1 MPSKKGRSVSNSG
14 RSHAQKDSLH
24 PYWQSQVFQPRLHL
38 EIKNALIWRESM
50 AKTYPNLINGKMV
63 ETSDTLDVVN
73 PATEEVIGL
82 VPACGAAELDS
93 AVAAAR
99 AAFGPWSKT
108 PIEDRRNYIR
118 GVAKAISDNS
128 DELFRLLTSEQGK
141 PHEQAKQ
148 EIMGAAYMTA
158 TQADLDLDDEMVQD
172 DEKESIRTRRVPV
185 GVVGGIVPWN
195 FPVSMAVQKIVP
207 AMLSGCTIILKPSPF
222 TPLTTLRIAELIA
235 DVVPAGVVNIITGED
250 SLGPLITSHPDIDK
264 ITFTGST
271 ATGKKIME
279 GASADLKRITLELG
293 GNDASI
299 VMPDAD
305 PKKVA
310 EQLFWSSFMNA
321 GQICIA
327 AKRVYIHEDIYDE
340 LSAAIAEYA
349 KNVKVGDGSEQGTG
363 VGPIQNKKQ
372 YERVLELIEDAKDK
386 GYKFLTGGDTDPSGT
401 GYFVPLTIL
410 DNPPEDARIVAEE
423 QFGPVMPLMK
433 FSTEEEVI
441 ERANN
446 SDYGLAGAVWT
457 GDADKGVEIAEQL
470 ETGTV
475 WINQFLKLTPHTP
488 FAGHKQSGFGAEYG
502 KEGLL
507 EFTYP
512 QVIMVN
518 KANTPA

>member
-1 MPSKKGRSVSNSG
+1 
-14 RSHAQKDSLH
+14 
-24 PYWQSQVFQPRLHL
+24 
-38 EIKNALIWRESM
+38 M
-50 AKTYPNLINGKMV
+50 ATQYKNLINGKMV
-63 ETSDTLDVVN
+63 DTGEWLDVVN
-73 PATEEVIGL
+73 PANEEVIGQ
-82 VPACGAAELDS
+82 VPACGQTQLDE

-99 AAFGPWSKT
+99 AAFKTWRKT
-108 PIEDRRNYIR
+108 PIEERRAAIM
-118 GVAKAISDNS
+118 AISGAIKENGE
-128 DELFRLLTSEQGK
+128 ELYRLLTAEQGK
-141 PHEQAKQ
+141 PHEQAQ
-148 EIMGAAYMTA
+148 GEIFGAAAMSAAQSTLELEDVINEDSD
-158 TQADLDLDDEMVQD
+158 TRLM
-172 DEKESIRTRRVPV
+172 RTRRVPV

-195 FPVSMAVQKIVP
+195 FPVMMAIQKIVP

-235 DVVPAGVVNIITGED
+235 DKVPAGVVNIITGED

-310 EQLFWSSFMNA
+310 EQLFWSSFSNA

-340 LSAAIAEYA
+340 LSQAIADYA
-349 KNVKVGDGSEQGTG
+349 KTVTVGDGSQQGTG

-372 YERVLELIEDAKDK
+372 YDRVLELIEDAKDN
-386 GYKFLTGGDTDPSGT
+386 GYKFLLGGDTDPSGS

-433 FSTEEEVI
+433 FSSEEEVI
-441 ERANN
+441 QRANN
-446 SDYGLAGAVWT
+446 SEYGLAGAVWT
-457 GDADKGVEIAEQL
+457 GNPDKGVEIAEQL

-475 WINQFLKLTPHTP
+475 WVNEFLHLSP
-488 FAGHKQSGFGAEYG
+488 FAPFGGHKQSGFGAEYG
-502 KEGLL
+502 VDGLK

-512 QVIMVN
+512 QVITVKKDN
-518 KANTPA
+518 VPA